1 MIVAMAGLPGAGKST
16 LARALAPRL
25 AAVVLDKDRIRDSLF
40 APSHVDYTRDQDDFC
55 VDVMYR
61 TTRWLMRRDPAMVV
75 ILDGRNYARADQIAT
90 LLQLAADL
98 DEPLRVIECT
108 CDDEIALARIEED
121 RAAGRHPAANRDAAL
136 YRKLQA
142 AADPISQPKLVV
154 DTGRSIADCVADCLA
169 HFRRPGRGASRA

>member
-40 APSHVDYTRDQDDFC
+40 GPLHVDYNREQDDFC

-61 TTRWLMRRDPAMVV
+61 TTRWLVHRDPATVV
-75 ILDGRNYARADQIAT
+75 ILDGRNYAHADQIAT
-90 LLQLAADL
+90 LRQMAADL
-98 DEPLRVIECT
+98 DEPLRVIECR
-108 CDDEIALARIEED
+108 CDGEMALARIEED

-142 AADPISQPKLVV
+142 AADPISQPKLVI
-154 DTGRSIADCVADCLA
+154 DTGRPVADCVADCLA
-169 HFRRPGRGASRA
+169 HLRRPRSGAPRV